1 MTFSRL
7 FEAVAHVDEIV
18 RSSVAETRNGLLGAR
33 SSRLAPVVRFQT
45 LARVLRHHSGKVVL
59 PARTPCKRACATRA
73 GGNPRGSGDAE
84 AGSAHVIFGVVSGAR
99 LVDRWI
105 DG

>member
-59 PARTPCKRACATRA
+59 PARTPCKRACATPA
-73 GGNPRGSGDAE
+73 ATHAATGTLKRGRLTSF
-84 AGSAHVIFGVVSGAR
+84 SASYQVHV
-99 LVDRWI
+99 W
-105 DG
+105 

>member
-18 RSSVAETRNGLLGAR
+18 RLSVAETRIGLLGAR

-45 LARVLRHHSGKVVL
+45 LARASVAASQRK
-59 PARTPCKRACATRA
+59 
-73 GGNPRGSGDAE
+73 GSP
-84 AGSAHVIFGVVSGAR
+84 SGADS
-99 LVDRWI
+99 V
-105 DG
+105 

>member
-45 LARVLRHHSGKVVL
+45 LARECCG
-59 PARTPCKRACATRA
+59 
-73 GGNPRGSGDAE
+73 
-84 AGSAHVIFGVVSGAR
+84 I
-99 LVDRWI
+99 W
-105 DG
+105 